1 MSSRYSKKS
10 PEHVIPFQIT
20 VTPEAMKQLET
31 RLIQAISLFKRR
43 LNWLTSESRRIFG
56 VIEEK
61 SVCIVLDFKELTEQQ
76 LHLYL
81 SAVERVLLEQVS
93 ALGRFNLVRYAALAY
108 FVAIAISSTTQ

>member
-1 MSSRYSKKS
+1 MCQKHLKLL
-10 PEHVIPFQIT
+10 QII
-20 VTPEAMKQLET
+20 VPPDSMKQLET

-43 LNWLTSESRRIFG
+43 LLWLTSESRRIFG

-61 SVCIVLDFKELTEQQ
+61 SICIVLDFRGLTDQQ

-93 ALGRFNLVRYAALAY
+93 KLNRFNLIQYVNLKTS
-108 FVAIAISSTTQ
+108 VCILN